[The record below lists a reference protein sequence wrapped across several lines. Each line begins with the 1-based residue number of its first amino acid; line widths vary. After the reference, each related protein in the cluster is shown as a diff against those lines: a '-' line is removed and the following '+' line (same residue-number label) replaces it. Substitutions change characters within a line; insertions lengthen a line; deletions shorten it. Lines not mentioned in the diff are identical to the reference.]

1 MWLFGILAV
10 LLVMLVGVLMKAVGA
25 WLGFVIAV
33 PLYLAFVLALIV
45 VGFGAMY
52 HLWRDV
58 CSGRETP
65 AMPADALTG

>member
-1 MWLFGILAV
+1 MELET
-10 LLVMLVGVLMKAVGA
+10 LVHELMRADAGVLMKAVGA

-65 AMPADALTG
+65 AMPADALTA